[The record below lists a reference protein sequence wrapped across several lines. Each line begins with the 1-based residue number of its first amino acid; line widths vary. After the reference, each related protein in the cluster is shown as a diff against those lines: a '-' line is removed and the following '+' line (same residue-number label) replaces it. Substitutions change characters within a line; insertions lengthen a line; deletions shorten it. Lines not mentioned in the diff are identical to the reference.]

1 MPLARGT
8 LVTHCYKDLGFMDFI
23 CSLVTKSVKVS
34 HECVVECV
42 GSQNDGWLS
51 ERKNLV
57 ELGRSSYVEW
67 SALGVHEAGGES
79 VFSPK
84 DFFFYRSKL
93 AYCLSN
99 SSYSDY

>member
-42 GSQNDGWLS
+42 DSQHDCWLR
-51 ERKNLV
+51 ERKHLV
-57 ELGRSSYVEW
+57 ELGRSFYVEW
-67 SALGVHEAGGES
+67 SALGVHEQVES
-79 VFSPK
+79 QSFHQKIFSTEV
-84 DFFFYRSKL
+84 
-93 AYCLSN
+93 N
-99 SSYSDY
+99 